1 MDSVFSAG
9 KYFTW
14 GVVSISAT
22 NLLIIVLMVVVF
34 VLALVVPFP
43 HGQPDPPPVRAAGDD
58 PHEEGQP

>member
-9 KYFTW
+9 KYVTW

-34 VLALVVPFP
+34 VLALVLPFP
-43 HGQPDPPPVRAAGDD
+43 HGRPEPSLRSAGDE
-58 PHEEGQP
+58 PHEEEQP

>member
-22 NLLIIVLMVVVF
+22 NLFIILLMIGVF
-34 VLALVVPFP
+34 VLALLLPFP
-43 HGQPDPPPVRAAGDD
+43 HGHAEAPAPVDD
-58 PHEEGQP
+58 PERGSQP